1 MHSEFKKHKETFCRK
16 KNKSSISIPTLCP
29 LKAASLPFFCAMR
42 LSTELNY
49 DFKYLFLFHELF
61 TLLSQQDYR
70 LIKGEIKIS
79 VLYNLDLA

>member
-1 MHSEFKKHKETFCRK
+1 MRSKFKKHKETFGGK
-16 KNKSSISIPTLCP
+16 KNKSSISIPTLSP

-61 TLLSQQDYR
+61 TLLSHQDYR
-70 LIKGEIKIS
+70 LLKGS
-79 VLYNLDLA
+79 L